1 MRLMVVFGSLVESGI
16 RLFFGAILAA
26 TSCYDW
32 FYQTL
37 AEQLLTNQTLLV
49 VMILVSLASPF

>member
-1 MRLMVVFGSLVESGI
+1 MVVFGSLVESGI